1 MGNELKMDRQKAIKA
16 LREQGWSLRRIS
28 EELGI
33 HRNTVKRYA
42 QAIGVDSK
50 CTIVHTGDVGRKSHC
65 EGFEQQIE
73 SKLDLGLDALRIH
86 QDLVGE
92 SGFCGSYHS
101 VQRYVKKL
109 KATVPHRVWRMECEP
124 AQEAQID
131 FGVMNL
137 LDQGSGR
144 VKRVNLFRITLSYS
158 RKSYSEA
165 VKNQSCESFLR
176 CLENAFRYFGG
187 VPQRLCT
194 DNLKA
199 AVIKAHWYDPDLNPK
214 ILSFAEHYGTTIMPT
229 RPYTPEHKGKI
240 ENGIKYLKNAL
251 KARKF
256 GSVHAINEFLLEWEQ
271 NTADKRL
278 HGTTKKQVGGHF
290 ENEEKAHLKSLPAS
304 LFESF
309 SEGKRRVHRD
319 SYVEVQKA
327 YYDVPCEYIG
337 RALWVRWD
345 ARMIRI
351 YDLNMKLIRS
361 HCRIEA
367 GHFTKVLGVEGSRG
381 SLEQSLYYWRSRVA
395 GIGKGA
401 SQWADALIEN
411 RPDMAMRVLQGLL
424 SKRKKYSKHQIE
436 EACKKALFNAQFRL
450 REIEQHL
457 NCHDQQQS
465 LKFINEHE
473 LIRDTA
479 SYDQILGSREL
490 F

>member
-1 MGNELKMDRQKAIKA
+1 MANRLRMDIQKAIEGLK
-16 LREQGWSLRRIS
+16 RQGWSERKIAR
-28 EELGI
+28 ELGI
-33 HRNTVKRYA
+33 HRKTVRGYA
-42 QAIGVDSK
+42 SGAK
-50 CTIVHTGDVGRKSHC
+50 CTKVLTGDVGASRSQC
-65 EGFEQQIE
+65 EGFRERIEQ
-73 SKLDLGLDALRIH
+73 KLEMGLHARRIH
-86 QDLVGE
+86 QDLKVE
-92 SGFCGSYHS
+92 HGFEGAYDS
-101 VQRYVKKL
+101 VQRFIKEL
-109 KATVPHRVWRMECEP
+109 KSSNPRQVWRMECEP
-124 AQEAQID
+124 GQEAQVD
-131 FGVMNL
+131 FGVMYL
-137 LDQGSGR
+137 LETDTGKLR
-144 VKRVNLFRITLSYS
+144 RVNLFRITLSHS

-165 VKNQSCESFLR
+165 VLTQSTESFIR

-187 VPQRLCT
+187 VALRLCV

-214 ILSFAEHYGTTIMPT
+214 ILSFAEHYGIAIMPT

-240 ENGIKYLKNAL
+240 ENGIKYLKNNAL
-251 KARKF
+251 KGRSFK
-256 GSVHAINEFLLEWEQ
+256 SLNELNAFLLGWEQ
-271 NTADKRL
+271 NTADKRI
-278 HGTTKKQVGGHF
+278 HGTTRRQVGSHF
-290 ENEEKAHLKSLPAS
+290 EQEEKPQLKALPTS

-337 RALWVRWD
+337 RELWIRWD

-367 GHFTKVLGVEGSRG
+367 GHFTRVLGVEGSRC
-381 SLEQSLYYWRSRVA
+381 SLEQSLYYWRSRA
-395 GIGKGA
+395 GGIGEGA
-401 SQWADALIEN
+401 AQWADALIEN

-465 LKFINEHE
+465 LEFISEHE

-479 SYDQILGSREL
+479 SYEQILGSREL

>member
-1 MGNELKMDRQKAIKA
+1 M
-16 LREQGWSLRRIS
+16 
-28 EELGI
+28 
-33 HRNTVKRYA
+33 
-42 QAIGVDSK
+42 
-50 CTIVHTGDVGRKSHC
+50 
-65 EGFEQQIE
+65 
-73 SKLDLGLDALRIH
+73 
-86 QDLVGE
+86 
-92 SGFCGSYHS
+92 
-101 VQRYVKKL
+101 
-109 KATVPHRVWRMECEP
+109 
-124 AQEAQID
+124 
-131 FGVMNL
+131 
-137 LDQGSGR
+137 
-144 VKRVNLFRITLSYS
+144 
-158 RKSYSEA
+158 
-165 VKNQSCESFLR
+165 
-176 CLENAFRYFGG
+176 
-187 VPQRLCT
+187 

-214 ILSFAEHYGTTIMPT
+214 ILSFAEHYGIAIMPT

-240 ENGIKYLKNAL
+240 ENGIKYLKNNAL
-251 KARKF
+251 KGCSFK
-256 GSVHAINEFLLEWEQ
+256 SLNELNAFLLGWEQ
-271 NTADKRL
+271 NTADKRI
-278 HGTTKKQVGGHF
+278 HGTTRRQVGSHF
-290 ENEEKAHLKSLPAS
+290 EQEEKPQLKALPES

-337 RALWVRWD
+337 RGLWIRWD

-381 SLEQSLYYWRSRVA
+381 SLEQSLYYWRSRA
-395 GIGKGA
+395 GGIGEGA
-401 SQWADALIEN
+401 AQWADALIEN
-411 RPDMAMRVLQGLL
+411 RPEMAMRVLQGLL

-465 LKFINEHE
+465 LEFISEHE

-479 SYDQILGSREL
+479 SYEQILGSREL